1 MWSEAKLTNAGKKIH
16 AELLANKMKLKI
28 EEIWF
33 GDGSVSDVEQATD
46 LGHKKIKADI
56 ISVIQDGVD
65 CKVRFRV
72 SNRGTQDAITLREIG
87 FYVRNADAQLVLF
100 SAMTDDTPATL
111 PVMGANGETR
121 HTLTVAFGYS
131 NAENVTVDGTV
142 TEGLSADEVRQEIK
156 THDEATDAHKKQFDK
171 KADKADFMAF
181 KSNVIDIVG
190 GHKKPLVMKSI
201 IDWERM
207 KSLNNGVDVRDA
219 VNSQTGI
226 TAYSGDATGY
236 DFHRGDIYLSED
248 FTTFDKI
255 LIIST
260 TDTGTYRSVKEYDA
274 SVLDY
279 LMSQP
284 GPIDIG
290 PNNNNI
296 WQINSRVQTAALG
309 RSGIVSTNT
318 LLAVNNQ
325 NTAIVDIIGIKYERV

>member
-33 GDGSVSDVEQATD
+33 GDGAVSDIEQATD

-100 SAMTDDTPATL
+100 SAMMDDTPATL
-111 PVMGANGETR
+111 PVMGTNGETR

-171 KADKADFMAF
+171 KADKADFIAF
-181 KSNVIDIVG
+181 KSSVIDIVG
-190 GHKKPLVMKSI
+190 GHNMPLVMKSI

-207 KSLNNGVDVRDA
+207 KSLNNGVDVRT
-219 VNSQTGI
+219 VNNANTGI
-226 TAYSGDATGY
+226 TAYGGDAVNY
-236 DFHRGDIYLSED
+236 DFHRDR
-248 FTTFDKI
+248 K
-255 LIIST
+255 
-260 TDTGTYRSVKEYDA
+260 SV
-274 SVLDY
+274 V
-279 LMSQP
+279 
-284 GPIDIG
+284 
-290 PNNNNI
+290 
-296 WQINSRVQTAALG
+296 
-309 RSGIVSTNT
+309 
-318 LLAVNNQ
+318 
-325 NTAIVDIIGIKYERV
+325 

>member
-33 GDGSVSDVEQATD
+33 GDGSVSDIEQATD

-201 IDWERM
+201 IDWEHM
-207 KSLNNGVDVRDA
+207 KSLNNGVDVRTVINA
-219 VNSQTGI
+219 NTGI
-226 TAYSGDATGY
+226 TAYGGDAVNY

-255 LIIST
+255 LVIST
-260 TDTGTYRSVKEYDA
+260 NDVGDYRGVKEYDVC
-274 SVLDY
+274 VLDY
-279 LMSQP
+279 LMGQP

-290 PNNNNI
+290 PSNDNT
-296 WQINSRVQTAALG
+296 WYINSRVQTAGLG
-309 RSGIVSTNT
+309 RSGMVSTNT
-318 LLAVNNQ
+318 FLAMYIQ

>member
-16 AELLANKMKLKI
+16 AELLASKMKLKI

-33 GDGSVSDVEQATD
+33 GDGAVSDIEQATD

-121 HTLTVAFGYS
+121 HTLTV
-131 NAENVTVDGTV
+131 DGTV

-171 KADKADFMAF
+171 KADKADFIAF
-181 KSNVIDIVG
+181 KSSVIDIVG
-190 GHKKPLVMKSI
+190 GHNMPLVMKSI

-207 KSLNNGVDVRDA
+207 KRLNNGVDVRDA

-260 TDTGTYRSVKEYDA
+260 TDTGTCRSIKEYDVC
-274 SVLDY
+274 VLDY

-296 WQINSRVQTAALG
+296 WQINPRVQTAALG

-325 NTAIVDIIGIKYERV
+325 NTAIVDIVGIKYERV

>member
-33 GDGSVSDVEQATD
+33 GDGAVSDIEQATD

-190 GHKKPLVMKSI
+190 GHNMPLVIKSI

-260 TDTGTYRSVKEYDA
+260 TDTGTYRSIKEYDVC
-274 SVLDY
+274 VLDY

-296 WQINSRVQTAALG
+296 WQINPRVQTAALG

-325 NTAIVDIIGIKYERV
+325 NTAIVDIVGIKYERV

>member
-28 EEIWF
+28 EEVWF

-72 SNRGTQDAITLREIG
+72 SNRGAQDAITLREIG

-201 IDWERM
+201 IDWEHM
-207 KSLNNGVDVRDA
+207 KSLNNGVDVRNLNNTQTGIIAYGGDA
-219 VNSQTGI
+219 VN
-226 TAYSGDATGY
+226 Y
-236 DFHRGDIYLSED
+236 DFHHGDIYLSED

-260 TDTGTYRSVKEYDA
+260 GDSALTREVRCYD
-274 SVLDY
+274 VCIFDY
-279 LMSQP
+279 VMNQP
-284 GPIDIG
+284 GPVEIG
-290 PNNNNI
+290 QANNNF
-296 WQINSRVQTAALG
+296 WQINSKVRTPSLG
-309 RSGIVSTNT
+309 SSGMLSTNT
-318 LLAVNNQ
+318 FLAIFAQ

>member
-33 GDGSVSDVEQATD
+33 GDGSISDIEQATD

-201 IDWERM
+201 IDWEHM
-207 KSLNNGVDVRDA
+207 KSLNNGVDVRT
-219 VNSQTGI
+219 VNNANTGI
-226 TAYSGDATGY
+226 TAYSGDAVNY

-255 LIIST
+255 LVIGSYDEAHEKYIA
-260 TDTGTYRSVKEYDA
+260 EYNVYA
-274 SVLDY
+274 LDY
-279 LMSQP
+279 VMNTP
-284 GPIDIG
+284 GPVVLISED
-290 PNNNNI
+290 NRF
-296 WQINSRVQTAALG
+296 WRINSKVQTSDMG
-309 RSGIVSTNT
+309 SSGVPSTNT
-318 LLAVNNQ
+318 MFAISIQ
-325 NTAIVDIIGIKYERV
+325 NSSIVDIIGIKYERV

>member
-33 GDGSVSDVEQATD
+33 GDGAVSDIEQATD

-131 NAENVTVDGTV
+131 NAENVTVNGAV

-181 KSNVIDIVG
+181 KSSVIDVVG
-190 GHKKPLVMKSI
+190 GHNMPLVMKSI

-207 KSLNNGVDVRDA
+207 KSLNNGVDVR
-219 VNSQTGI
+219 NLRNTSSGI
-226 TAYSGDATGY
+226 IAYGGDAEGY
-236 DFHRGDIYLSED
+236 NFHHGDIYLSED

-260 TDTGTYRSVKEYDA
+260 PDDAVTRAVRCYD
-274 SVLDY
+274 VCFFDY
-279 LMSQP
+279 IMNQP
-284 GPIDIG
+284 GAVEIG
-290 PNNNNI
+290 VANNNF
-296 WQINSRVQTAALG
+296 WQINSKVQTAALG
-309 RSGIVSTNT
+309 RSGMVSTNT
-318 LLAVNNQ
+318 FFALFNQ
-325 NTAIVDIIGIKYERV
+325 NTAIIDIIGIKYERV

>member
-16 AELLANKMKLKI
+16 AEVLANKMKLKI

-33 GDGSVSDVEQATD
+33 GDGAVSDIEQATD

-72 SNRGTQDAITLREIG
+72 SNRGIQDAITLREIG

-181 KSNVIDIVG
+181 KSNLIDIVG
-190 GHKKPLVMKSI
+190 GHNMPLVIKSI

-207 KSLNNGVDVRDA
+207 NRLNNGVDVRT
-219 VNSQTGI
+219 VNNANTGI
-226 TAYSGDATGY
+226 TAYSGDAMNY

-255 LIIST
+255 LVIST
-260 TDTGTYRSVKEYDA
+260 DDVGDYRGVKEYDVC
-274 SVLDY
+274 VLDY
-279 LMSQP
+279 LMGQP

-290 PNNNNI
+290 PSTDNT
-296 WQINSRVQTAALG
+296 WYINSRVHAAGLG
-309 RSGIVSTNT
+309 LSRMASTNT
-318 LLAVNNQ
+318 LFAIYRQ

>member
-28 EEIWF
+28 GEIWF
-33 GDGSVSDVEQATD
+33 GDGAVSDIEQATD

-171 KADKADFMAF
+171 KADKSDFMAF
-181 KSNVIDIVG
+181 KSNVVDIVG

-207 KSLNNGVDVRDA
+207 KSLNNGVDVRGT

-226 TAYSGDATGY
+226 IAYGGDATGY
-236 DFHRGDIYLSED
+236 NFHRGDIYLSED

-255 LIIST
+255 LVIIT
-260 TDTGTYRSVKEYDA
+260 NDTGLYRVVNEYDVC
-274 SVLDY
+274 VLDY

-290 PNNNNI
+290 TNNDNI
-296 WQINSRVQTAALG
+296 WQINPRVPTAELG
-309 RSGIVSTNT
+309 LSGIVSTNT

-325 NTAIVDIIGIKYERV
+325 NSAIIDIIGIKYERV

>member
-100 SAMTDDTPATL
+100 SAMTDDNPAIL

-181 KSNVIDIVG
+181 KSNVIDIVS
-190 GHKKPLVMKSI
+190 GHNMPLVIKSI
-201 IDWERM
+201 IDWEHM
-207 KSLNNGVDVRDA
+207 KSLNNGVDVRTLNNA
-219 VNSQTGI
+219 NSGI
-226 TAYSGDATGY
+226 IAYSGDAVNY

-255 LIIST
+255 LFIST
-260 TDTGTYRSVKEYDA
+260 SDVGDCRVVNKYDVC
-274 SVLDY
+274 VLDY

-290 PNNNNI
+290 PNNDNR
-296 WQINSRVQTAALG
+296 WYINSRVQTAGLG
-309 RSGIVSTNT
+309 LSGIVSTNT
-318 LLAVNNQ
+318 LLAIHSQ

>member
-1 MWSEAKLTNAGKKIH
+1 MWSEAKLTNVGKKIH

-28 EEIWF
+28 GEIWF
-33 GDGSVSDVEQATD
+33 GDGAVSDIEQATD

-171 KADKADFMAF
+171 KADKSDFMAF
-181 KSNVIDIVG
+181 KSNVVDIVG

-207 KSLNNGVDVRDA
+207 KSLNNGVDVRGT

-226 TAYSGDATGY
+226 IAYGGDATGY
-236 DFHRGDIYLSED
+236 NFHRGDIYLSED

-255 LIIST
+255 LVIIT
-260 TDTGTYRSVKEYDA
+260 NDTGLYRVVNEYDVC
-274 SVLDY
+274 VLDY

-290 PNNNNI
+290 TNNDNI
-296 WQINSRVQTAALG
+296 WQINPRVPTAELG
-309 RSGIVSTNT
+309 LSGIVSTNT

-325 NTAIVDIIGIKYERV
+325 NSAIIDIIGIKYERV

>member
-33 GDGSVSDVEQATD
+33 GDGAVSDIEQATD

-131 NAENVTVDGTV
+131 NAKNVTVDGTV

-171 KADKADFMAF
+171 KADKSDFMAF
-181 KSNVIDIVG
+181 KSNVVDIVG

-207 KSLNNGVDVRDA
+207 KSLNNGVDVRGT

-226 TAYSGDATGY
+226 TAYGGDATGY
-236 DFHRGDIYLSED
+236 NFHRGDIYLSED

-255 LIIST
+255 LVIIT
-260 TDTGTYRSVKEYDA
+260 NDTGLYRVVNEYDVC
-274 SVLDY
+274 VLDY

-290 PNNNNI
+290 TNNDNI
-296 WQINSRVQTAALG
+296 WQINPRVPTAELG
-309 RSGIVSTNT
+309 LSGIVSTNT

-325 NTAIVDIIGIKYERV
+325 NSAIIDIIGIKYERV